1 MNQELKDVQEEFR
14 RKLAED
20 NRDGLDMVRLQLKKE
35 KKFLSD
41 KPCRNIADTLDVLG
55 QTIAPWDKEISMAV
69 MMDEEHRVICVQV
82 LSTGTESSAYFMAR
96 DFFAG
101 ALLSDAKLI
110 IHVHNHPSGDCTPS
124 RNDRLMHDQ
133 LVNTSKYLGFGYF
146 DSIDLGSQTYY
157 SFRQKRIN
165 PYRRDKNGLEYVGNS
180 LPEKCPYPQKRS
192 LIHS

>member
-14 RKLAED
+14 RQLAED

-35 KKFLSD
+35 KKLLSD
-41 KPCRNIADTLDVLG
+41 KPCHNIADTLDVLG
-55 QTIAPWDKEISMAV
+55 QTIAPWDKELSLSV

-82 LSTGTESSAYFMAR
+82 LSTGTECNAEFMAR

-101 ALLSDAKLI
+101 ALLSNAKLC

-124 RNDRLMHDQ
+124 RNDRLMHEQ

-146 DSIDLGSQTYY
+146 DSIVLGAQTYY
-157 SFRQKRIN
+157 SFRQKCIK
-165 PYRRDKNGLEYVGNS
+165 PYRRDKSGLEYIGHS

>member
-69 MMDEEHRVICVQV
+69 MMDEKHRVICVQV
-82 LSTGTESSAYFMAR
+82 LSTGTECNADFMAR

-124 RNDRLMHDQ
+124 RNDRLMHDN
-133 LVNTSKYLGFGYF
+133 LVKVAKTVGFGYY
-146 DSIDLGSQTYY
+146 DSIVLGAQTYY
-157 SFRQKRIN
+157 SFSQNRIR
-165 PYRRDKNGLEYVGNS
+165 PYRRDKNRPEYIGKKLER
-180 LPEKCPYPQKRS
+180 CTYPAKRS

>member
-69 MMDEEHRVICVQV
+69 MMDEKHRVICVQV
-82 LSTGTESSAYFMAR
+82 LSTGTECNADFMAR

-110 IHVHNHPSGDCTPS
+110 IHVHNHPSGDPTPS
-124 RNDRLMHDQ
+124 REDMLTTKRILDAGA
-133 LVNTSKYLGFGYF
+133 LIG
-146 DSIDLGSQTYY
+146 IDLLDHIIIGNNCYM
-157 SFRQKRIN
+157 SFREE
-165 PYRRDKNGLEYVGNS
+165 GML
-180 LPEKCPYPQKRS
+180 
-192 LIHS
+192 